1 MRCLIMK
8 SCLADRG
15 VVTVEYAQGMLVRVM
30 AERRTNHWQI
40 KTLAGPLD
48 AGRVLLNSRLQA
60 SSLQLFMKAIKKG

>member
-30 AERRTNHWQI
+30 AERRTNNRQ
-40 KTLAGPLD
+40 KETLTGPSD
-48 AGRVLLNSRLQA
+48 AGQV
-60 SSLQLFMKAIKKG
+60 